1 MELKRKWSR
10 LCQLRVH
17 SQSQWNQPT
26 RPCNANA
33 TTSSNSNSNPG
44 LCLSFEEAPTFH
56 GRSRIK
62 HQDVM
67 TTLSLLLDSVETS
80 DEVHR
85 HESEALLEARTAAA
99 KPSDMNSVPWLSTC
113 ELPPPSGDLK
123 RKAESVRMPSESKRW
138 MGGGGG
144 LDLNLRADDDIA
156 WRERR
161 HSCLPCQ
168 KCTCRHAPPCPG
180 RCHRGRRG
188 AACTGTWRNGPG
200 SWTASSAPGSP
211 AGAGHEPDVDVEEAG
226 GKTVVLAWWAD
237 KRAFQRVVDS
247 LPVGVLAFWVL
258 LPCLALPGKNVCLVV
273 GKGLPRLTW
282 LTRLASAGEP
292 VWFSCTSKPNLVS
305 TVHET
310 LRQDYQTQCLF
321 CYPRPARHNSAQQGL
336 F

>member
-85 HESEALLEARTAAA
+85 HESEGMLEARTAAA

-161 HSCLPCQ
+161 HSRTATRTSLSP
-168 KCTCRHAPPCPG
+168 TG
-180 RCHRGRRG
+180 RQADAICSAIWVAGDGVSRD
-188 AACTGTWRNGPG
+188 AMSAWRSP
-200 SWTASSAPGSP
+200 STASSAP
-211 AGAGHEPDVDVEEAG
+211 
-226 GKTVVLAWWAD
+226 
-237 KRAFQRVVDS
+237 R
-247 LPVGVLAFWVL
+247 
-258 LPCLALPGKNVCLVV
+258 
-273 GKGLPRLTW
+273 
-282 LTRLASAGEP
+282 
-292 VWFSCTSKPNLVS
+292 
-305 TVHET
+305 
-310 LRQDYQTQCLF
+310 
-321 CYPRPARHNSAQQGL
+321 
-336 F
+336 

>member
-1 MELKRKWSR
+1 MQDDLMELKRKWSR

-85 HESEALLEARTAAA
+85 HESEGMLEARTAAA

-144 LDLNLRADDDIA
+144 LDLNLRADDDEEDGGAGSSEDEFVPSDLTNDGEGPSGDVTDDSIDS
-156 WRERR
+156 
-161 HSCLPCQ
+161 H
-168 KCTCRHAPPCPG
+168 RHAAVTFDFD
-180 RCHRGRRG
+180 H
-188 AACTGTWRNGPG
+188 
-200 SWTASSAPGSP
+200 
-211 AGAGHEPDVDVEEAG
+211 
-226 GKTVVLAWWAD
+226 
-237 KRAFQRVVDS
+237 
-247 LPVGVLAFWVL
+247 
-258 LPCLALPGKNVCLVV
+258 
-273 GKGLPRLTW
+273 
-282 LTRLASAGEP
+282 
-292 VWFSCTSKPNLVS
+292 
-305 TVHET
+305 
-310 LRQDYQTQCLF
+310 
-321 CYPRPARHNSAQQGL
+321 
-336 F
+336 